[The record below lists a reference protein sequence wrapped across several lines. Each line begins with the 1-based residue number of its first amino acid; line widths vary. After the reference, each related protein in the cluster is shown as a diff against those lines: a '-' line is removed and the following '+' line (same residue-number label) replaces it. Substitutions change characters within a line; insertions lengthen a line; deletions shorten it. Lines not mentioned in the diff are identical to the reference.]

1 MPRLKER
8 DYTYF
13 TTVRGMCRR
22 CRAVGPSRV
31 FFRNGQV
38 WQESLCRCGPQE
50 PALIASDSKWYL
62 SEVVRAMPDCSPIAG
77 AKPPRL
83 GCPHDCGPCTWHA
96 SPCQLPVMSI
106 TNACNLR
113 CPICFTYNR
122 NDRIFHMA
130 VEEMRRTVDWIVESS
145 GQVDLINITGG
156 EPTLHPQLLELLDVC
171 RRPEIGRITMN
182 SNGIRLAE
190 DVELCREL
198 GKRGVYVILSFNTF
212 DADVSRRLHGVDLT
226 EIKRRAIENLAAAG
240 VRVTLLNVMLRGVN
254 EDAIGGI
261 FDLMRQ
267 YDNILSLTVQTMTYT
282 GQGGGEFG
290 RARHIPVDEAA
301 KIVCRESKGILQPG
315 DFNCRP
321 SAHPLCYC
329 IAYMLK
335 TGDEFLPFARFA
347 TREQI
352 EPLLVGSYLIRASDG
367 DGFFRD
373 AVNQFYAE
381 GRSEH
386 LATLRRL
393 VERLYP
399 TGDKIDDFARQ
410 QIAESSVR
418 TVYVHAHMDE
428 DTFDCSRAMLCPDL
442 VPAELGRL
450 IPACTYNRF
459 YRMIGARFYTNGDG
473 TTGGDA

>member
-8 DYTYF
+8 DDTYF

-22 CRAVGPSRV
+22 CRSVGPSRV
-31 FFRNGQV
+31 FFRDGQV
-38 WQESLCRCGPQE
+38 WQESLCPCGPQE
-50 PALIASDSKWYL
+50 PALIASDSGWYL
-62 SEVVRAMPDCSPIAG
+62 SEVVRAMPDHSPLTG
-77 AKPPRL
+77 AKSSRL

-96 SPCQLPVMSI
+96 SPCQLPVLSI

-122 NDRIFHMA
+122 DDRIYHMSVA
-130 VEEMRRTVDWIVESS
+130 EMRHTVDWIVESS

-182 SNGIRLAE
+182 SNGIRLA
-190 DVELCREL
+190 DDIELCRQL
-198 GKRGVYVILSFNTF
+198 ADRGVYVILSFNTF
-212 DADVSRRLHGVDLT
+212 DADVSRRLHGADLT
-226 EIKRRAIENLAAAG
+226 DMKRRAIDNLAAAG
-240 VRVTLLNVMLRGVN
+240 VRMTLLNVMLRGVN
-254 EDAIGGI
+254 EDAVGGI

-282 GQGGGEFG
+282 GQGGGSFG
-290 RARHIPVDEAA
+290 RKIQLPVDEAA
-301 KIVCRESKGILQPG
+301 RIVCRQSNGILQID
-315 DFNCRP
+315 DFTGRP
-321 SAHPLCYC
+321 AAHPLCYR

-335 TGDEFLPFARFA
+335 TDDDFLPFGRFA
-347 TREQI
+347 AREEI
-352 EPLLVGSYLIRASDG
+352 DSLLSDSYLIRASDS
-367 DGFFRD
+367 DDFFRD
-373 AVNQFYAE
+373 AVNRLYAE
-381 GRSEH
+381 GRTDH

-399 TGDKIDDFARQ
+399 TGQKIDGFSRQ
-410 QIAESSVR
+410 RIAESSVR

-442 VPAELGRL
+442 VPAEPGRL
-450 IPACTYNRF
+450 IPACTYNLF
-459 YRMIGARFYTNGDG
+459 YRMKDERFYIDG
-473 TTGGDA
+473 GRIAGGDV